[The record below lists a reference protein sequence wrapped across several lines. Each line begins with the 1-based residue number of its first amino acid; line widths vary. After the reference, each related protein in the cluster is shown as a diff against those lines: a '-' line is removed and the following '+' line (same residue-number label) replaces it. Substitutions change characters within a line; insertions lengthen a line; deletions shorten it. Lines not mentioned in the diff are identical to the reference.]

1 MDDVKRLLEGFA
13 DRAVDGLPAADVD
26 ADVARGRRALRRIR
40 TRRRV
45 TGVLC
50 AAAVTTAMLAIGNQ
64 AKWWGGGGT
73 EVATGPDEAG
83 ASAGPTAGTEA
94 AGTTTP
100 ATGADQ
106 AGESASV
113 FAGAMVELTA
123 NSQAWSNIDCALAPQ
138 GWTPEAPVTTD
149 RVVLTPPVVRTSS
162 DAASKL
168 VLQAATEA
176 RSLQAVR
183 VTEADGKVFHVGTEA
198 GRAAG
203 QVKLGERWLLVQLPV
218 GDKDWNDE
226 ILRRFMGSC
235 KVS

>member
-13 DRAVDGLPAADVD
+13 DRAVDGLPAADVE

-50 AAAVTTAMLAIGNQ
+50 AAVVTTAVLAIGNQ
-64 AKWWGGGGT
+64 VKWWGGGGT
-73 EVATGPDEAG
+73 EVATGSDEAG
-83 ASAGPTAGTEA
+83 ASASASASTEA
-94 AGTTTP
+94 AGTATP

-113 FAGAMVELTA
+113 FAGAMIELTA
-123 NSQAWSNIDCALAPQ
+123 NSHAWSNIDCALAPQ

-149 RVVLTPPVVRTSS
+149 RVVLTPPLVRTSS
-162 DAASKL
+162 DSASEL
-168 VLQAATEA
+168 VLQAAPEA

>member
-1 MDDVKRLLEGFA
+1 MKRLLEGFA
-13 DRAVDGLPAADVD
+13 DRAVDGLPAADVE

-40 TRRRV
+40 TRRRI

-50 AAAVTTAMLAIGNQ
+50 AAAVTTAVLAIGNQ
-64 AKWWGGGGT
+64 VKWWGGGGT
-73 EVATGPDEAG
+73 EVATGSDEAG
-83 ASAGPTAGTEA
+83 ASASASTEA
-94 AGTTTP
+94 AGTATP
-100 ATGADQ
+100 ATGPDQ

-113 FAGAMVELTA
+113 FAGAMIVLTA
-123 NSQAWSNIDCALAPQ
+123 NSQAWNDIDCALAPQ
-138 GWTPEAPVTTD
+138 GWTQETPVTTD
-149 RVVLTPPVVRTSS
+149 RVVLTPPLVRTSS
-162 DAASKL
+162 DTASKL
-168 VLQAATEA
+168 VLQAAREA

-218 GDKDWNDE
+218 GDKHWNDE

-235 KVS
+235 SVS

>member
-13 DRAVDGLPAADVD
+13 DRTVDGLPAADVE
-26 ADVARGRRALRRIR
+26 ADVARGRRSLRRIR

-45 TGVLC
+45 AGVLC
-50 AAAVTTAMLAIGNQ
+50 AAAVTTAVLAIGNQ
-64 AKWWGGGGT
+64 VKWWGGGGT
-73 EVATGPDEAG
+73 EVATGSDEAG
-83 ASAGPTAGTEA
+83 ASAGTEA
-94 AGTTTP
+94 AGTATP
-100 ATGADQ
+100 AATGADQ

-113 FAGAMVELTA
+113 FAGAMIELTA
-123 NSQAWSNIDCALAPQ
+123 NSKAWSNIDCALAPQ

-149 RVVLTPPVVRTSS
+149 RVVLTPPLVRTS
-162 DAASKL
+162 DAAAKL

-235 KVS
+235 TVS